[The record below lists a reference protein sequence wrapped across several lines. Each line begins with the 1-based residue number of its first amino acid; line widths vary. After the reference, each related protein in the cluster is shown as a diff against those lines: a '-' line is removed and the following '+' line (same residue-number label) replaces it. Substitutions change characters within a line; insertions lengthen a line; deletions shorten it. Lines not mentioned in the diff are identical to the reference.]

1 MHAYTTLH
9 HHSELPLQPAT
20 HTMWVCAG
28 GAELLHHGNIQ
39 GDIHLNAANKL
50 HKIRTCSMAP
60 NVVAVHPNTCSGGVV
75 PQHGVCVCAYS
86 TCGVCAYMVCVCAY
100 STCGVCAYMV
110 CVCVCASNISSSK
123 VPLTHACACVRTH
136 IWCVVA
142 GWCFLQEVVQ
152 WVLVWAFPGHLL

>member
-1 MHAYTTLH
+1 MYIPHTCFFCLQSGLYMCMRTPLRV

-28 GAELLHHGNIQ
+28 GAQLLHHGNIQ
-39 GDIHLNAANKL
+39 GDMHLNAANKL

-86 TCGVCAYMVCVCAY
+86 TCGMCAYSTCGVCAY
-100 STCGVCAYMV
+100 STCGVCAYMWCVCIHVVCVHTWGV
-110 CVCVCASNISSSK
+110 CVCVH
-123 VPLTHACACVRTH
+123 PT
-136 IWCVVA
+136 
-142 GWCFLQEVVQ
+142 
-152 WVLVWAFPGHLL
+152 